1 MARWGLK
8 IIAPTLRV
16 LALMCVAARMC
27 DAERHGLHANAE
39 HWHDGHLKIDH
50 RATQDL
56 YKAMSA

>member
-1 MARWGLK
+1 MGSQDHR
-8 IIAPTLRV
+8 PRV
-16 LALMCVAARMC
+16 LAWMCVAARMC